1 MPIPEV
7 DPTAKP
13 TLAKRII
20 TPPARTKAGKWVL
33 MNISRRVDPTLV
45 RLTRGKLSTLV
56 FTRAVVLTHK
66 GAKSGIERTS
76 ALLYFTDAGRVIC
89 MASNYGGTR
98 HPAWYHNVKANP
110 EVTLFAGG
118 YEGRFSGE
126 ETTGAERDRLW
137 ALAKQLTVGYA
148 DYEKTTDG
156 REIPVMAFTEI

>member
-1 MPIPEV
+1 MPIPHV
-7 DPTAKP
+7 DPTARE
-13 TLAKRII
+13 TLAQRII
-20 TPPARTKAGKWVL
+20 TPPARTKAGKWAL

-56 FTRAVVLTHK
+56 FTPAVVLTHK
-66 GAKSGIERTS
+66 GAKTGVERTT
-76 ALLYFTDAGRVIC
+76 ALLYFSDAGRVIC

-98 HPAWYHNVKANP
+98 HPAWYYNVRANP
-110 EVTLFAGG
+110 EVTLYAGG
-118 YEGRFSGE
+118 YTGRFRAE

-156 REIPVMAFTEI
+156 RVIPVIAFSEI